1 MFKMILRFF
10 IRSYLNMMM
19 SGIKLISTALYIIAY
34 SDYETKYKIKLIIP
48 IVFAYMLRNDVVNK
62 E

>member
-19 SGIKLISTALYIIAY
+19 SGIKLISTSLYIIAY